1 MLIALF
7 ALIALASVVTF
18 DVTDATGAEGAE
30 PSTARPED
38 PGPTMPARLAAL
50 CRRSAPA
57 GDHVVVTDLERTRR
71 EGDMLV
77 LEYDRALPVPDLRLE
92 HAPGRSTLFANDRLV
107 LEVRGRGSR
116 LSLSEIGLRGVVPHA

>member
-7 ALIALASVVTF
+7 ALIAIASVVTF
-18 DVTDATGAEGAE
+18 DVIDATGAESAE
-30 PSTARPED
+30 STARSEAPV
-38 PGPTMPARLAAL
+38 PTTLTRLADL
-50 CRRSAPA
+50 RRRCAPTGNHA
-57 GDHVVVTDLERTRR
+57 VVTDLERTRR

-92 HAPGRSTLFANDRLV
+92 HGPGRSTLFANDRLV
-107 LEVRGRGSR
+107 LEVRGRGTR